1 MRTENFNYYR
11 TFIDQENMPSPVS
24 ECLYCQN
31 NETLQQLMIKIGDLK
46 VSQLFL
52 FKEQSYTG
60 RCNVVYK
67 DHGVELYELSDEQR
81 NLFMEDVATV
91 AKAIAKAFDPEKI
104 NYGAYSDTLSH
115 LHVHIVPKY
124 KEGYGFGSVF
134 EMNPQKTYL
143 SDSEYD
149 TIIEKIKANL

>member
-1 MRTENFNYYR
+1 
-11 TFIDQENMPSPVS
+11 MPTPAS

-31 NETLQQLMIKIGDLK
+31 NETLHNLIIKIGDLE

-67 DHGVELYELSDEQR
+67 DHGVEFHELSDDQR
-81 NLFMEDVATV
+81 DAFMRDVAKT
-91 AKAIAKAFDPEKI
+91 AKAIVAAFNPTKI

-115 LHVHIVPKY
+115 LHMHVVPKY
-124 KEGYGFGSVF
+124 KDGYGFGGVF
-134 EMNPQKTYL
+134 EMNPQKTTL
-143 SDSEYD
+143 SDAEYAEV
-149 TIIEKIKANL
+149 IAKIKAG

>member
-1 MRTENFNYYR
+1 
-11 TFIDQENMPSPVS
+11 MPSPIS

-31 NETLQQLMIKIGDLK
+31 NDTLQQLMIKIEDLK

-52 FKEQSYTG
+52 FKEQSHPG
-60 RCNVVYK
+60 RCNVVYN
-67 DHGVELYELSDEQR
+67 DHAVELYELSDEQR

-91 AKAIAKAFDPEKI
+91 AKAIAKAFNPTKI

-115 LHVHIVPKY
+115 LHMHIVPKY
-124 KEGYGFGSVF
+124 KDGYGFGGVF

-143 SDSEYD
+143 SDIEYEAV
-149 TIIEKIKANL
+149 IEKIKANL

>member
-1 MRTENFNYYR
+1 MS
-11 TFIDQENMPSPVS
+11 SPVS

-31 NETLQQLMIKIGDLK
+31 NDKLQELMIKIEDLK

-60 RCNVVYK
+60 RCNVVYNN
-67 DHGVELYELSDEQR
+67 HTVEFYELSDEQR

-91 AKAIAKAFDPEKI
+91 AKAIGKAFNPTKI

-115 LHVHIVPKY
+115 LHFHIVPKY
-124 KEGYGFGSVF
+124 KEGYGFGGVF

-143 SDSEYD
+143 SDTEYESV
-149 TIIEKIKANL
+149 IEKIKANL

>member
-1 MRTENFNYYR
+1 
-11 TFIDQENMPSPVS
+11 MPSPVS

-31 NETLQQLMIKIGDLK
+31 NDTLHQLMIKIGDLK

-60 RCNVVYK
+60 RCNVVYS
-67 DHGVELYELSDEQR
+67 DHTVELYELSDEQR

-91 AKAIAKAFDPEKI
+91 AKAIAKTFNPTKI
-104 NYGAYSDTLSH
+104 NYGAFSDTLSH

-124 KEGYGFGSVF
+124 KDGYGFGNVF

-143 SDSEYD
+143 LDTEYNAV
-149 TIIEKIKANL
+149 IEKIKVNL